1 MIIDLTMFK
10 GPFWSRYIGKI
21 FIGFLSFIAI
31 NSLVFIIIGDKLKCD
46 KNETYTPDT
55 QVIKTGN
62 TFIGNSTMY
71 GSKKLYC

>member
-10 GPFWSRYIGKI
+10 GQFWSRYKGKI

-46 KNETYTPDT
+46 KNETYISDFYN
-55 QVIKTGN
+55 VSFG
-62 TFIGNSTMY
+62 
-71 GSKKLYC
+71 